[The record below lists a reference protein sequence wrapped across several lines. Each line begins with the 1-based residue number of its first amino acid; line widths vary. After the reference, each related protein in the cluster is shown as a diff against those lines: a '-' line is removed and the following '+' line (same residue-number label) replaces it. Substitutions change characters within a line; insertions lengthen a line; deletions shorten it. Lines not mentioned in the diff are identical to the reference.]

1 MKNKLIGYIYLF
13 LAALIWGGM
22 YVVSKYTLS
31 FVSPI
36 TLLWMRYIIAFVV
49 LFITLTISNS
59 KKGYKTAI
67 KKKEWLLIVWIG
79 FIGYFVSI
87 CLQFIGIKLSDAHT
101 GSLITAST
109 PVFVILFAKFI
120 LGEVFTKKKIIA
132 LLLATSGVIVV
143 IGLDSMM
150 VKHFFGN
157 IVLVG
162 AAITWALLSIYV
174 KVATKHLDSLTIT
187 TYSIFFALIF
197 TTPFMLYGHENITS
211 IIVNRQL
218 MLGVLYIGVLSTAGA
233 FFLWNKGIEMV
244 DTGIGSLFLFF
255 QPVTG
260 AILGWIFLGE
270 RLNFGFFI
278 GGFLIIIAV
287 IMASKSEHSPI
298 FIDADLKEIQ

>member
-22 YVVSKYTLS
+22 YVVSKYTLN

-36 TLLWMRYIIAFVV
+36 TLLWMRYIIAFIV

-59 KKGYKTAI
+59 KKDYKTAI
-67 KKKEWLLIVWIG
+67 KKKEWLLIAWIG

-87 CLQFIGIKLSDAHT
+87 CLQFIGTKLSDAHT

-109 PVFVILFAKFI
+109 PVFVILFAKYI
-120 LGEVFTKKKIIA
+120 LGEVFTKKKITA
-132 LLLATSGVIVV
+132 LLLATGGVIVV

-150 VKHFFGN
+150 VKHLLGN

-162 AAITWALLSIYV
+162 AAVTWALLSVYV

-197 TTPFMLYGHENITS
+197 TTPLMLYGHESIVS
-211 IIVNRQL
+211 IINNRQL
-218 MLGVLYIGVLSTAGA
+218 VLGILYIGVLSTAGA
-233 FFLWNKGIEMV
+233 FFLWNKGIELV

-260 AILGWIFLGE
+260 AILGWIFLSE
-270 RLNFGFFI
+270 QLNFSFFI
-278 GGFLIIIAV
+278 GGFLIVIAV
-287 IMASKSEHSPI
+287 VIASRSE
-298 FIDADLKEIQ
+298 QG